1 MKKFISIITAG
12 ALVSAMSMPVF
23 AADNLFENII
33 CGDNTMASLNAEGI
47 MTVSGTGSMEKYGLF
62 DVSPSYPWEDDE
74 VSKSIEHIV
83 IEEGITG
90 FDFVWAMPNLK
101 TISLPNS
108 LTEFDFWEFGALS
121 DVQDKVFLS
130 PYMNMPTYEEFLDGI
145 FDGISQ
151 EQLDSFKSK
160 YTCTFYGYKNTEP
173 EVLADIGLKFHAMG
187 DVDSNSDVNISDA
200 TCIIEVYAKSVA
212 GLDVNTDADMD
223 IDAADINRNG
233 VIDINDATSALKYY
247 ARSLA
252 GLDTDWEEILQK

>member
-33 CGDNTMASLNAEGI
+33 CGDNTRASLNAEGI

-173 EVLADIGLKFHAMG
+173 EVLADIGLKFHSMG
-187 DVDSNSDVNISDA
+187 DLDGDTHVDVSDA
-200 TCIIEVYAKSVA
+200 TNILKLYAESAA
-212 GLDVNTDADMD
+212 GIKHDSDTGIDT
-223 IDAADINRNG
+223 DAADINRDG
-233 VIDINDATSALKYY
+233 KINIEDAKAALKYY
-247 ARSLA
+247 AYNAA
-252 GLDTDWEEILQK
+252 GLEIDWTDILG